1 MADIR
6 ARNKFAIRRDDFDG
20 LRGYYEK
27 YLKKFATPQE
37 VKQMEKLFTLLV
49 RDDSFIADTFNRL
62 IKNPD
67 DFTDR
72 EKFYRLA
79 QSGKNAIAQK
89 NFVELR
95 KIVDALY
102 SIKIYR
108 GDEFLSANII
118 RA

>member
-1 MADIR
+1 
-6 ARNKFAIRRDDFDG
+6 
-20 LRGYYEK
+20 
-27 YLKKFATPQE
+27 
-37 VKQMEKLFTLLV
+37 MEKLFERAETLIE
-49 RDDSFIADTFNRL
+49 RDDSTFDDTVREISDSFVADTFNRL

-102 SIKIYR
+102 SIRIYK